1 MKSQFG
7 IDSIN
12 NEIERLIAN
21 KQDLKEPIFWFWLL
35 KPLKNFAKGF
45 EMLLNFTKIAF
56 LTRYQLLM

>member
-21 KQDLKEPIFWFWLL
+21 KQNLKDQLFCFRLL
-35 KPLKNFAKGF
+35 KPLLNSAKGF
-45 EMLLNFTKIAF
+45 EMLLNFTKIAI
-56 LTRYQLLM
+56 LTV